1 MMDIDRMTP
10 TGGDNGAKRK
20 FPKWLIPLA
29 GYAVSIAC
37 LIWVYK
43 GFDWHEELLRIKK
56 TNWKWVTVAVAADI
70 LIYIVQGVRWNVLLR
85 PVGRLP
91 VWKSVQAIYIGLFAN
106 EIFPFRP
113 GEVIRCF
120 LQAHWAHI
128 HFSVSLSSAVIERL
142 LDGVW
147 LILGFYTASFFV
159 KLPEILLVG
168 SWILAAL
175 LAIIAGLFVLAVY
188 YHSHA
193 RRIIHKSRWADEL
206 LALADAMY
214 AMANSPSFYGA
225 IALSLLYFLL
235 QVIPIW
241 AVMRG
246 YDLDLSLGAAAVV
259 LVMLRLGSIPPQMPG
274 NVGTFQALAV
284 AGVRLFGYDKAEA
297 TGFATLLFVVV
308 TTPLWIGGFI
318 ALTATRM
325 KLDDI
330 RTAAKERK

>member
-1 MMDIDRMTP
+1 MTP
-10 TGGDNGAKRK
+10 TGGDNGTKRK
-20 FPKWLIPLA
+20 FPKWLKPLG
-29 GYAVSIAC
+29 GYAISVAC

-43 GFDWHEELLRIKK
+43 GFDWHEELLRLKD
-56 TNWKWVTVAVAADI
+56 TSLKWVMLAIVADI
-70 LIYIVQGVRWNVLLR
+70 LVYVVQGVRWNILLR

-91 VWKSVQAIYIGLFAN
+91 VSKSVQAIYIGLFAN
-106 EIFPFRP
+106 ELFPFRP

-120 LQAHWAHI
+120 LQAHWARI
-128 HFSVSLSSAVIERL
+128 HFTVSLSSAMIERL

-147 LILGFYTASFFV
+147 LILGFYVASFFV
-159 KLPEILLVG
+159 DLPPILLLG
-168 SWILAAL
+168 SRILALL
-175 LAIIAGLFVLAVY
+175 LAVLAGLFILAVY
-188 YHSHA
+188 YHNHA
-193 RRIIHKSRWADEL
+193 RRLIHKSRWADEL
-206 LALADAMY
+206 LELADAMY
-214 AMANSPSFYGA
+214 AMANAPTFYAA
-225 IALSLLYFLL
+225 IALSLLYLVL

-241 AVMRG
+241 AVMQG
-246 YDLDLSLGAAAVV
+246 YELDLPIGAAAVV

-308 TTPLWIGGFI
+308 TGPLWIGGFI

-330 RTAAKERK
+330 RNAANEQR

>member
-1 MMDIDRMTP
+1 MTP

-29 GYAVSIAC
+29 GYAISVAC

-43 GFDWHEELLRIKK
+43 GFDWHEELLRLKE
-56 TNWKWVTVAVAADI
+56 TSVKWVMLAVAADI
-70 LIYIVQGVRWNVLLR
+70 LVYVVQGVRWNMLLR

-91 VWKSVQAIYIGLFAN
+91 MLKSVQAIYIGLFAN
-106 EIFPFRP
+106 ELFPFRP

-120 LQAHWAHI
+120 LQAHWARI
-128 HFSVSLSSAVIERL
+128 HFTVSLSSAMIERL

-147 LILGFYTASFFV
+147 LILGFYGASYFV
-159 KLPEILLVG
+159 TLPPILLVG
-168 SWILAAL
+168 SRILALL
-175 LAIIAGLFVLAVY
+175 LAVIAGLFILAVY
-188 YHSHA
+188 YHTHA
-193 RRIIHKSRWADEL
+193 RRIIHKSRWADEHL
-206 LALADAMY
+206 ELADAMY
-214 AMANSPSFYGA
+214 AMGNAPSFYGA
-225 IALSLLYFLL
+225 IALSLLYLAL

-241 AVMRG
+241 AVMQS
-246 YDLDLSLGAAAVV
+246 YEIDLPLGAAAVV

-284 AGVRLFGYDKAEA
+284 AGGRLFGYDKAEA

-308 TTPLWIGGFI
+308 TGPLWIGGFI

-330 RTAAKERK
+330 RNAANEQR

>member
-1 MMDIDRMTP
+1 MTP
-10 TGGDNGAKRK
+10 TGGDNGAKRR

-29 GYAVSIAC
+29 GYSISVAC

-43 GFDWHEELLRIKK
+43 GFDWHEELLRIKE
-56 TNWKWVTVAVAADI
+56 TSWKWVLLAVIADI
-70 LIYIVQGVRWNVLLR
+70 LIYVVQGVRWNLLLR

-91 VWKSVQAIYIGLFAN
+91 ILKTIQAIYIGLFAN
-106 EIFPFRP
+106 EVLPFRP

-120 LQAHWAHI
+120 LLAHWARI
-128 HFSVSLSSAVIERL
+128 HFTVSLSSAMIERL

-147 LILGFYTASFFV
+147 LIIGFYAASFYV
-159 KLPEILLVG
+159 TLPKVLLVG
-168 SWILAAL
+168 SQILAGLLVAL
-175 LAIIAGLFVLAVY
+175 AGVFILAVY
-188 YHSHA
+188 YHNHA

-206 LALADAMY
+206 LALSDAMY
-214 AMANSPSFYGA
+214 AMGNSPSFYGA
-225 IALSLLYFLL
+225 IALSFLYLAL

-246 YDLDLSLGAAAVV
+246 CEIDLPLGAAAVV
-259 LVMLRLGSIPPQMPG
+259 LVMLRLGGIPPQMPG

-284 AGVRLFGYDKAEA
+284 AGLRLFGYEKDEA
-297 TGFATLLFVVV
+297 TGFATLLFVAV
-308 TTPLWIGGFI
+308 TAPLWVGGFI

-330 RTAAKERK
+330 RNAANEQR

>member
-1 MMDIDRMTP
+1 MDIDRMTP
-10 TGGDNGAKRK
+10 TGGDIGAKRK
-20 FPKWLIPLA
+20 FPNWLIPLA
-29 GYAVSIAC
+29 GYAISIAC

-43 GFDWHEELLRIKK
+43 GFDWHEELLRIKE
-56 TNWKWVTVAVAADI
+56 TSWKWVLLAVVADI
-70 LIYIVQGVRWNVLLR
+70 LIYVVQGVRWNVLLR

-91 VWKSVQAIYIGLFAN
+91 VRKSVQAIYIGLFAN
-106 EIFPFRP
+106 ELLPFRP

-120 LQAHWAHI
+120 LQARWAQI
-128 HFSVSLSSAVIERL
+128 HFTVSLSSAMIERL

-147 LILGFYTASFFV
+147 LILGFYAASFFV
-159 KLPEILLVG
+159 QLPKILLVG
-168 SWILAAL
+168 SRILAVL
-175 LAIIAGLFVLAVY
+175 LALIAVLFVLAVY

-193 RRIIHKSRWADEL
+193 RRIIHKSKWADEL

-214 AMANSPSFYGA
+214 AMANAPSFYVA
-225 IALSLLYFLL
+225 IVLSLLYLVL

-241 AVMRG
+241 AVMKG

-284 AGVRLFGYDKAEA
+284 AGVRLFGYDKADA

-308 TTPLWIGGFI
+308 TAPLWIGGFI

-330 RTAAKERK
+330 RTAANERK